1 MSSSSHAFEG
11 ECVNASADQPGPR
24 FVTCRCQHCNGGIEF
39 DAEQLSVDNNIVPCP
54 HCGEETELHIASA
67 DEVVPVTPAQDI
79 PTSRKHERVRLTRGT
94 RIALTLAQCASPSG
108 QELLKL
114 LSDIVRDGLVTEE
127 GVRRLNA
134 WLGGK
139 ADSDIPAV
147 KFLWEVS
154 DRILRMGHMTTAKVF
169 EMQFAIERAL
179 PKSIRGDVKERRQ
192 EAWLH
197 SPLKPK
203 ATEAQ
208 LEYIRGLG
216 GTPTPGLNIA
226 EASLLIDQLLGNSD
240 LLPTQPATEK
250 QLLYIRDLGG
260 NASSGLTKS
269 DASTLIEELK
279 GDGSEP
285 TPRQIMILRFWN
297 RMDLANRSKGEI
309 TEWLNCFYAEN
320 SRRKAAWE
328 LYKCQNKDNGM
339 QHDPSWVK
347 VGEGENCLRE
357 IAATRRLVGFIG
369 LGIIAFLLL
378 VWMVVKAV
386 R

>member
-1 MSSSSHAFEG
+1 
-11 ECVNASADQPGPR
+11 
-24 FVTCRCQHCNGGIEF
+24 
-39 DAEQLSVDNNIVPCP
+39 
-54 HCGEETELHIASA
+54 
-67 DEVVPVTPAQDI
+67 
-79 PTSRKHERVRLTRGT
+79 
-94 RIALTLAQCASPSG
+94 
-108 QELLKL
+108 LLKL

-260 NASSGLTKS
+260 TGSFGLTKS
-269 DASTLIEELK
+269 
-279 GDGSEP
+279 
-285 TPRQIMILRFWN
+285 N
-297 RMDLANRSKGEI
+297 
-309 TEWLNCFYAEN
+309 
-320 SRRKAAWE
+320 
-328 LYKCQNKDNGM
+328 
-339 QHDPSWVK
+339 V
-347 VGEGENCLRE
+347 
-357 IAATRRLVGFIG
+357 
-369 LGIIAFLLL
+369 
-378 VWMVVKAV
+378 
-386 R
+386 